1 MKKLFIYLSV
11 FFGLSLGIFLVAMGL
26 RWQLFIQRPLPVP
39 DEGIY
44 VDILPGTSFY
54 HIVKQLEEKGVVT
67 HPALFIKLAQTR
79 GKADQLKAGEYFIKP
94 GTTPTV
100 LLNQLVKGLVV
111 QYPFRIGE
119 GWTIY
124 DLKYYLKN
132 FPKIKL
138 TLDWDNEDS
147 VAKALS
153 LSQPGLEGLFFPDTY
168 YVTAHMTD
176 HAILSKAIK
185 KMDAILAKEW
195 DNRSKDLPY
204 KSAYEALIMASIIES
219 EAAVAAER
227 TEIAGVF
234 VRRLQ
239 KSMLL
244 QADPTVIYG
253 VGEDYPGQLTKSLL
267 KKDTPYN
274 TYTRKG
280 LPITPIAMPSEGSI
294 RAALH
299 PKEGKSLYFVSKG
312 DGTHQFS
319 NTLEEHNQA
328 VKNYRKTQE
337 N

>member
-1 MKKLFIYLSV
+1 MKKVFIYLGA
-11 FFGLSLGIFLVAMGL
+11 FLGLSLGIFLVVMGL
-26 RWQLFIQRPLPVP
+26 RWQFFIQRPLPIP
-39 DEGIY
+39 EEGIY

-54 HIVKQLEEKGVVT
+54 HIVKQLEEKGVMT
-67 HPALFIKLAQTR
+67 HPDLFIKLAQTQN
-79 GKADQLKAGEYFIKP
+79 KADQFKAGEYFIKP

-100 LLNQLVKGLVV
+100 LLNQMVKGLVV

-119 GWTIY
+119 GWTIH
-124 DLKYYLKN
+124 DLKNYLN
-132 FPKIKL
+132 SFPKIKQ
-138 TLDWDNEDS
+138 TLDWNNEASIADT
-147 VAKALS
+147 LS
-153 LSQPGLEGLFFPDTY
+153 LPHSNLEGLFFPDTY

-176 HAILSKAIK
+176 KAILSKAAKQMDTILK
-185 KMDAILAKEW
+185 KHWQNRAKE
-195 DNRSKDLPY
+195 LPY
-204 KSAYEALIMASIIES
+204 KSAYDALIMASIIER
-219 EAAVAAER
+219 EAAVVDER
-227 TEIAGVF
+227 PEVAGVF

-239 KSMLL
+239 KGMLL

-253 VGEDYPGQLTKSLL
+253 VGADYPGQLTKSLL

-294 RAALH
+294 RAALN
-299 PKEGKSLYFVSKG
+299 PKEGKSLYFVSRG

-328 VKNYRKTQE
+328 VRNYRKTQE